1 MHREPEA
8 VVRSLPCWRGV
19 VTVKPLQGGLSNAC
33 FRVDDD
39 SGTHVA
45 RVGRDFPFHHVFRD
59 REAAASRW
67 AHEAG
72 LAPKVHYSG
81 NGVLVTGFI
90 DGATL
95 EAADVRARLD
105 EVTDLIKRGHRDLR
119 DRARGPAHF
128 FWVFHVIRDYADTL
142 VAGKHEV
149 VPQLP
154 RLLRIAAALEAAQA
168 PAEIVFGHH
177 DLLPA
182 NFLSDHERLWL
193 IDWEYAA
200 FGAPMFDLANVAANA
215 DFTAT
220 EESRLLELYFE
231 RRADDHTLRAFAAMK
246 VASALRE
253 ALWAMVSE
261 LHLDAPG
268 ADYAAYGKI
277 CLAKF
282 EAALTAYPE
291 RLELK

>member
-8 VVRSLPCWRGV
+8 IVRSLPCWRGA
-19 VTVKPLQGGLSNAC
+19 VTVAPLQGGLSNAC

-39 SGTHVA
+39 AGAHVA

-81 NGVLVTGFI
+81 DGVLVTAFI

-95 EAADVRARLD
+95 DAAGVRARLD
-105 EVTDLIKRGHRDLR
+105 DVADLIKRGHRELR
-119 DRARGPAHF
+119 ERARGPAAF